1 MCVSTGRIDPQLV
14 YFIIMSSSTTQIDE
28 HPNVPAENADW
39 RKAVDDLQTF
49 LTSKA
54 RILLSMVE
62 PGGYKAIEDVV
73 EQGPVVMSKLRELE
87 KLQEQRG
94 NEILTSRQ
102 ERLAELGRKLDAQ
115 QKEKNKLE
123 HDLTSLSHQRMHA
136 RDKLNDDK
144 EAAKGHEQRTRG
156 EDVRLNERKASLD
169 TRQQGLESRE
179 ADLIRSNEILTRDL
193 QSLAERREEDRKREE
208 HNKKRTI
215 RINKRLDVL
224 ADYGVQKNREVA
236 ELTSKFDDLK
246 FENDHLKD
254 ANNALEG
261 RVDTLQNQLD
271 TSVKENERLVKSNES
286 LDMRLGTLKDTE
298 AELAKLNAGL
308 THLSCVVLPE
318 KQAIILTLKDTLGDE
333 KKLASE
339 SKKDLTRQI
348 NDLGTKLQ
356 GLEGI
361 IREHKNQLSRVEQ
374 EKTSLQ
380 AVADKSLT
388 TAEDDYNRLLQD
400 KAGLEAVI
408 HNCELNHSDIDEI
421 RQQVL
426 DLQKVNAEYRPSKKD
441 FEMSKRLQDKSNIM
455 VKDLQNEIANLKSQ
469 METDQEMHVT
479 TVAEKDEIIHDMRGS
494 CEAAEDKVKNLSEEL
509 DDNINEFNELIDE
522 RDKQVEEKDV
532 IVEERGKLLIIVG
545 ETREE
550 LDRNEGINRDLHSQI
565 EVLTAQL
572 HSCRCSGD
580 RISRKRS
587 HGQMELGGEEAS
599 SSQHRARRLG
609 KARESPPEINIADRF
624 IELDDPFEALD
635 DPARPAR
642 LGSTGQDDLDAAGP
656 VDRRGGIYD
665 SNAGPFNTDPSNVGL
680 YNVGPSNASP
690 SNAGPSNIGP
700 LPNIGQPRQPLF
712 LRHGTTWRIED
723 VLNRHSTAHPIPQ
736 AVLTRLRGQIREW
749 DLGTRLWRKGGDVGD
764 RRCAHSY
771 SWKKGTAWK
780 DDDSH
785 QACLD
790 CTEARRLCVVAA
802 KGERIELLPLCKDQD
817 TWSIGDEDYWL
828 VPRAF

>member
-1 MCVSTGRIDPQLV
+1 MPQSSLSTGEQANP
-14 YFIIMSSSTTQIDE
+14 SG
-28 HPNVPAENADW
+28 ENADW
-39 RKAVDDLQTF
+39 RTDVDELQKFLASEISSLMMSVPPRGRQAFELLGDKAPL
-49 LTSKA
+49 
-54 RILLSMVE
+54 IL
-62 PGGYKAIEDVV
+62 
-73 EQGPVVMSKLRELE
+73 R
-87 KLQEQRG
+87 KLQDWDRLHQGRLDRIDRG
-94 NEILTSRQ
+94 E
-102 ERLAELGRKLDAQ
+102 ELAVLNRKVEE
-115 QKEKNKLE
+115 EKNLIQQLATEKYGLE
-123 HDLTSLSHQRMHA
+123 RDLTSLSHQRMDA
-136 RDKLNDDK
+136 RDKLAKNIR
-144 EAAKGHEQRTRG
+144 AANRHEQHTREEDHRLG
-156 EDVRLNERKASLD
+156 ERAASLD
-169 TRQQGLESRE
+169 SRQQELESRE
-179 ADLIRSNEILTRDL
+179 ADLITSNETLNQDL
-193 QSLAERREEDRKREE
+193 QSLAERREEDRKREQD
-208 HNKKRTI
+208 NKARSS
-215 RINKRLDVL
+215 RIAGRLNVL
-224 ADYGVQKNREVA
+224 ADYQVQKNREVE
-236 ELTSKFDDLK
+236 ELTSKLDDLK
-246 FENDHLKD
+246 VQNDGFRD

-261 RVDTLQNQLD
+261 QVDTLQNQLD
-271 TSVKENERLVKSNES
+271 TSVKKNERLVKSNES
-286 LDMRLGTLKDTE
+286 LDIRLGTLKDTE

-308 THLSCVVLPE
+308 THLSGVVLPE
-318 KQAIILTLKDTLGDE
+318 KQAIISTLETKLGDE
-333 KKLASE
+333 KKLACE

-441 FEMSKRLQDKSNIM
+441 FEMSKRLQDKSNVM
-455 VKDLQNEIANLKSQ
+455 VNDLQNEIADLKSQ

-479 TVAEKDEIIHDMRGS
+479 TVAEKDEIIHDMRGR
-494 CEAAEDKVKNLSEEL
+494 CEAAEDKVENVIEEL
-509 DDNINEFNELIDE
+509 NRHLEEFNELIEE
-522 RDKQVEEKDV
+522 RNKQVEEKDV
-532 IVEERGKLLIIVG
+532 IVGERGKLLIIVR

-550 LDRNEGINRDLHSQI
+550 VDRIEGINRDLHSQI

-587 HGQMELGGEEAS
+587 HGQMEIGGEEAS
-599 SSQHRARRLG
+599 SSQHTARRLG
-609 KARESPPEINIADRF
+609 KARESPPEINTADRF
-624 IELDDPFEALD
+624 VELDDSFEALD
-635 DPARPAR
+635 EPARPAS

-665 SNAGPFNTDPSNVGL
+665 SNAGPLNTGPSNVGPS
-680 YNVGPSNASP
+680 NASPSNASP

-749 DLGTRLWRKGGDVGD
+749 DLGTRLWRNGGDLGE
-764 RRCAHSY
+764 RKCAHSY
-771 SWKKGTAWK
+771 SRKRGTAWK
-780 DDDSH
+780 DDNSH
-785 QACLD
+785 QACLE
-790 CTEARRLCVVAA
+790 CTGARRLCVVAA
-802 KGERIELLPLCKDQD
+802 REGRIELLPLSKDQD

-828 VPRAF
+828 RPRTI